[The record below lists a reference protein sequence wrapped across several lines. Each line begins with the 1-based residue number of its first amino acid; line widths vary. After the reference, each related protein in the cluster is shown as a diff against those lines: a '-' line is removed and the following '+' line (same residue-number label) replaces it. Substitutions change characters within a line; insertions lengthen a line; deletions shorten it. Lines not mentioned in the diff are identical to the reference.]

1 MSKVIAIPPVF
12 STFKTVKDRVCRL
25 LEYRRIQRK
34 LLVITVQYTDVNPLE
49 PKTTASGTGVEKCSY

>member
-1 MSKVIAIPPVF
+1 MF
-12 STFKTVKDRVCRL
+12 STFKTVKDRVFRL